1 MHERGWVV
9 SPADLFRLSARRA
22 ELSALEGWGETSVT
36 KLLAAV
42 EARRRPALERF
53 IFALGIRRIGEANA
67 KLLARHYGDVAQWR
81 ERMQA
86 ARIIGSEAR
95 EELGSIQGIGPTI
108 AEELVDFFAEPKNL
122 AALDDLLAEVTPDN
136 AQVIEGGPFAGK
148 TLVFTG
154 GLSTMTRDEAQARAE
169 QLGAKT
175 SKSVSKK
182 TDFVVVG
189 EDAGSKAAKA
199 TELGVR
205 VLSEAEFREL
215 AGM

>member
-1 MHERGWVV
+1 MGGLAGGSV
-9 SPADLFRLSARRA
+9 SPQRA
-22 ELSALEGWGETSVT
+22 AGRTLGAGGLGETSVT

-42 EARRRPALERF
+42 ETRRRPALERF

-122 AALDDLLAEVTPDN
+122 AALDDLLAEVTPEN

-154 GLSTMTRDEAQARAE
+154 SLSTMTRDEAQARAE